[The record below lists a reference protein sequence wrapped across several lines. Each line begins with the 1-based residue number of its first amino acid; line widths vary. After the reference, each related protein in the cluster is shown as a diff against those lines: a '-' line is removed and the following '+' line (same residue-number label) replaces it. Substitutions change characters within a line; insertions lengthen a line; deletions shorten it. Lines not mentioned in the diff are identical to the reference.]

1 MPRPIYN
8 HIRASAVPGFCS
20 GAYMYQFGTQDSNE
34 RFTTEEYFVN
44 RLFSTTRAAV
54 KSSYIGVLSK
64 KQHREIAVLKKLG
77 AKFTEPRDVGRNVR
91 AFILCIEDLKTSNK
105 LHNASLGVSLDYIA
119 SNPDKYEFYSL
130 YTYVREVSV
139 SSLHH
144 GQVRVYPKSNITY
157 QVGDVVKLPRSS
169 TYWRVRDINDV
180 YVTMRSLNS
189 GSQRQIFLD
198 EAQRYVKDA

>member
-34 RFTTEEYFVN
+34 RFTTEEYFIN
-44 RLFSTTRAAV
+44 RLFSAARITG
-54 KSSYIGVLSK
+54 KNSYIGVLSK

-77 AKFTEPRDVGRNVR
+77 AKFTEPRGVGNKTR

-119 SNPDKYEFYSL
+119 SNPDKYELYSL
-130 YTYVREVSV
+130 YTYIREVSV

-144 GQVRVYPKSNITY
+144 GQVRVYPKPVLNFN
-157 QVGDVVKLPRSS
+157 VGDKVKLPRGTVVYDVLYKTDSGVTLRNTH
-169 TYWRVRDINDV
+169 TYMPKNV
-180 YVTMRSLNS
+180 Y
-189 GSQRQIFLD
+189 IED
-198 EAQRYVKDA
+198 AARYQKI